1 MAETSVSRAAIY
13 RARPTLRLAGQ
24 EDVRVSELLT
34 SMKMEESEGGMSA
47 LELRFSNWASTRGGG
62 GELAFDAGSALA
74 LGAEIEVYAGD
85 EMEPREIF
93 RGKVTALE
101 AEFKTGVPPEIVALA
116 EDALQPARLARR
128 SKVYADQSPADIV
141 RAVASELALAPVI
154 TGLASPVATWA
165 QYNESDLAFLRRLL
179 SRFDA
184 DVQIVGTELHV
195 SPRAD
200 VRRGAIELALYG
212 QLARARATA
221 DLCEQVTAVSVRGW
235 DPVAGT
241 AVKGEATTGTNI
253 GPGTGRDGA
262 TVLREAFGERSEH
275 IGHFAVASDA
285 EATAL
290 TQAAFDQRARR
301 FLRVDG
307 TAEGNAQLRVGA
319 HVTLTGLG
327 TLFDNTYYVARACH
341 LFDLQQGYRTEFTG
355 ECAYIGGS

>member
-1 MAETSVSRAAIY
+1 VAESSVSRAAIY

-24 EDVRVSELLT
+24 EDARLSELLL

-47 LELRFSNWASTRGGG
+47 LELRLSNWVSTRDGGA
-62 GELAFDAGSALA
+62 ELGFDAGSKLE

-85 EMEPREIF
+85 ETEPREIF

-116 EDALQPARLARR
+116 EDGLQPARLARR
-128 SKVYADQSPADIV
+128 SKVYTDQSPADIV
-141 RAVASELALAPVI
+141 RAVAGELGLTPVI
-154 TGLASPVATWA
+154 TGLASPIATWA

-195 SPRAD
+195 SPRGD

-212 QLARARATA
+212 QLARARVTA
-221 DLCEQVTAVSVRGW
+221 DLCEQVTGVTVRGW
-235 DPVAGT
+235 DAVDGS
-241 AVKGEATTGTNI
+241 AVKSETTSGTHV
-253 GPGTGRDGA
+253 GPGSGKDGA
-262 TVLREAFGERSEH
+262 AVLREAFGERSEH
-275 IGHFAVASDA
+275 IGHFAVSSDA

-301 FLRVDG
+301 FVRVDG
-307 TAEGNAQLRVGA
+307 TAEGNAQLRVGS

-327 TLFDNTYYVARACH
+327 SLYDNTYYVARACH
-341 LFDLQQGYRTEFTG
+341 LYDQKQGYRTEFTG
-355 ECAYIGGS
+355 ECAYLGGT